1 MKAVIVEDHP
11 LMRSALMEIIE
22 SAFPNA
28 LIEGF
33 ARLQA
38 AKRWLQANPDCS
50 LVVIDLTLP
59 DAGPLAVVADLK
71 ADAPGAKLMVYSAE
85 SDPHRMREVI
95 EQGAA
100 GFVPKSASR
109 HVVQQAL
116 LRVVAGHS
124 YIPAELSSLNRAI
137 ASPQRPAP
145 AAANSTGSLASQ
157 LGLTGRQGDVLTLI
171 LRGLPNKLICRHLSL
186 AEGTVKVHV
195 SAVLRVLGVRN
206 RTEAVV
212 AAARLGWRGD

>member
-1 MKAVIVEDHP
+1 MKIVIVEDHP
-11 LMRSALMEIIE
+11 LMRSALIEILE

-28 LIEGF
+28 MIEGF
-33 ARLQA
+33 SRIQA
-38 AKRWLQANPDCS
+38 AKRWLQANPDCG
-50 LVVIDLTLP
+50 LVVLDLTLP

-71 ADAPGAKLMVYSAE
+71 AEAPGAKLMVYSAE
-85 SDPHRMREVI
+85 SDPHQMREAI

-109 HVVQQAL
+109 HVVHQAL
-116 LRVVAGHS
+116 LRVVAGHG

-137 ASPQRPAP
+137 APPERLKATP
-145 AAANSTGSLASQ
+145 AAGHLAGQ
-157 LGLTGRQGDVLTLI
+157 LGLTDRQSDVLTLI

-212 AAARLGWRGD
+212 AAARLGWRGE